1 MSARGWYQL
10 DKRLTIGAAGGN
22 RSRFLPRLREQWPL
36 QVIALLGAAWLI
48 VFSYVPLPGIYI
60 AFSDYKVTRGI
71 FGGAFVGLKHFAEF
85 LTDKN
90 LPNVII
96 NTLAISGLNLTIGFV
111 MPIIFALLLNE
122 LKNLRYKRV
131 VQTVSYLPHFLSW
144 VVLGGFL
151 ISWTSEYGLINQLLM
166 QFNLIKTPTYLLSDE
181 QYFWWVA
188 LISQLWKETGWN
200 AILFIAAIAGVS
212 QELYESATLDGANR
226 FQKARY
232 ITVPGISSTIAI
244 LFILQSAYILSSN
257 FDQIFVLRN
266 TLNANRSTVLD
277 IYTYRIGIQLGR
289 FSYSTAVGLTKSV
302 ISLLLLLIT
311 NKVSERVTGSTFLR

>member
-1 MSARGWYQL
+1 L
-10 DKRLTIGAAGGN
+10 DTPRATAPLNPRKKG
-22 RSRFLPRLREQWPL
+22 FLPRLLEQWPL
-36 QVIALLGAAWLI
+36 QVIALAGAAWLI
-48 VFSYVPLPGIYI
+48 LFSYVPLPGIYI
-60 AFSDYKVTRGI
+60 AFSDYKVTNGV
-71 FGGAFVGLKHFAEF
+71 FAGAFVGLKHFSEF

-90 LPNVII
+90 LPNVLI
-96 NTLAISGLNLTIGFV
+96 NTLAISGLNLSIGFV
-111 MPIIFALLLNE
+111 VPIIFALLLNE

-131 VQTVSYLPHFLSW
+131 VQTISYLPHFLSW

-151 ISWTSEYGLINQLLM
+151 ISWTSEYGLINQILFQLK
-166 QFNLIKTPTYLLSDE
+166 LIKTPTYLLSDE
-181 QYFWWVA
+181 NSFWAVA

-200 AILFIAAIAGVS
+200 AILFIAAIAGVNP
-212 QELYESATLDGANR
+212 ELYESATLDGANR

-232 ITVPGISSTIAI
+232 ITLPGILPTIAI

-257 FDQIFVLRN
+257 FDQIYVLRN

-302 ISLLLLLIT
+302 VSLILLLIT
-311 NKVSERVTGSTFLR
+311 NKVSEHATGSTFLR